1 MAKRCPILPRGRSG
15 DRCPIEVLTSA
26 QVLCNVYSSRHKGQS
41 QCVSRTWYVTSP
53 DQWWY
58 SFIAAQRHSLSA
70 HYDWQVNGWRSGSK
84 VNLVIMQQFL
94 FNIKLMVI
102 PPKRICLICLFTEF
116 AFYFLL
122 PRLCASFQ
130 SFAFDTLLPTTR
142 FLKNLNIFNVT
153 CCGSCIV
160 PLPYIFHIFLSM
172 LICNLVLIQYFLF
185 FFMQRKHSNKQSTQ
199 RRDCCP
205 DCRQTRAIL

>member
-1 MAKRCPILPRGRSG
+1 
-15 DRCPIEVLTSA
+15 
-26 QVLCNVYSSRHKGQS
+26 
-41 QCVSRTWYVTSP
+41 
-53 DQWWY
+53 
-58 SFIAAQRHSLSA
+58 
-70 HYDWQVNGWRSGSK
+70 
-84 VNLVIMQQFL
+84 MQQFL

-102 PPKRICLICLFTEF
+102 SPKRICLICLFTEF

-172 LICNLVLIQYFLF
+172 LICNLVLIQYFLY

-199 RRDCCP
+199 NRDCCP